1 MMRRMMGGL
10 ACLLLAAGLLAQEFP
25 DHRGAVNDFAG
36 VIQDEY
42 RHRMEALA
50 QEVLEKTGSPV
61 VVVTVKD
68 LGGTTVEDYA
78 HRLFQKWGIG
88 NREKDNG
95 VMILTAIEER
105 KIRIENGYGVEGILP
120 DGLTGSI
127 LDRDVLPDLRNGDYG
142 AGLYKGMARIAGILA
157 KEAGVVIDGSLKAPQ
172 SYPGEDDD
180 RNCLPVLLIFIFL
193 VIVTKGRIIPWLLL
207 AFLSG
212 GSGGSR
218 GGGFGGGFGG
228 GGSFG
233 GGFGGF
239 GGGSSGGGGASRGF

>member
-1 MMRRMMGGL
+1 
-10 ACLLLAAGLLAQEFP
+10 
-25 DHRGAVNDFAG
+25 
-36 VIQDEY
+36 
-42 RHRMEALA
+42 
-50 QEVLEKTGSPV
+50 VLDKTGSPV

-68 LGGTTVEDYA
+68 MGGMTVEDYA
-78 HRLFQKWGIG
+78 HRLFRKWGIG
-88 NREKDNG
+88 DRDRDNG
-95 VMILTAIEER
+95 VLILVALEER
-105 KIRIENGYGVEGILP
+105 KIRIENGYGVEGVLP

-127 LDRDVLPDLRNGDYG
+127 LDRDILPDLRNGDYG
-142 AGLYKGMARIAGILA
+142 AGLYRGMARVAGILA
-157 KEAGVVIDGSLKAPQ
+157 KEAGVAIDGSLEAPEM
-172 SYPGEDDD
+172 YPVKDEDGT
-180 RNCLPVLLIFIFL
+180 CLPVVLIFIFL

-212 GSGGSR
+212 GSGRSG

>member
-1 MMRRMMGGL
+1 MMRRIMRRT
-10 ACLLLAAGLLAQEFP
+10 AFLLLAAGLFAQEFP
-25 DHRGAVNDFAG
+25 DHTGAVNDFAG

-42 RHRMEALA
+42 RYRMETLA
-50 QEVLEKTGSPV
+50 QEVLDKTRSPV
-61 VVVTVKD
+61 VIVTVKNM
-68 LGGTTVEDYA
+68 GGMTVEDYA

-88 NREKDNG
+88 NKDKDNG
-95 VMILTAIEER
+95 VLILVAVEER
-105 KIRIENGYGVEGILP
+105 KIWIENGYGVEGILP

-127 LDRDVLPDLRNGDYG
+127 LDKDILPDLRDGDYG
-142 AGLYKGMARIAGILA
+142 AGLYKGMARLAGILA
-157 KEAGVVIDGSLKAPQ
+157 KDSGVAIDGIQEAPEIE
-172 SYPGEDDD
+172 PVKDEDGT
-180 RNCLPVLLIFIFL
+180 CLPVLLIFIFL

-212 GSGGSR
+212 GSGRSG
-218 GGGFGGGFGG
+218 GGGFGG